1 MSSIGNSNGGIRKR
15 GPAARDLDCLE
26 RGQARPVNNRGIDS
40 RADGSTS
47 FERRVW
53 YGSSAAGGWTSG
65 FHFSGF
71 FGESVDSRATSDSQP
86 VPDRP

>member
-1 MSSIGNSNGGIRKR
+1 MAASGNAGRPLETLIASN
-15 GPAARDLDCLE
+15 

-71 FGESVDSRATSDSQP
+71 FGESVDGRATPDSQP